1 MKIETDLNKIRRLSE
16 DNEDG
21 NWEFRSFLKAY
32 EWQVDDLD
40 AVVHD
45 LYRRVSAAIDCTK
58 CANCCKT
65 VRPVLDGVDIENCSA
80 GLGIT
85 PEEFQTEHLKP
96 DDEPGKYVFKK
107 VPCPLLKSNR
117 CSIYSRRP
125 KACRSYPHLHKEG
138 FVSRLWGV
146 VDNCAVCPIAF
157 NVYEHLKVVLWHDED
172 DEGFFDEFVVGD

>member
-16 DNEDG
+16 ENEDG
-21 NWEFRSFLKAY
+21 NWDFRTFLKAY

-85 PEEFQTEHLKP
+85 PEEFQTEYLKP
-96 DDEPGKYVFKK
+96 DDEPGKYVFKNI
-107 VPCPLLKSNR
+107 PCPLLKSNR

-172 DEGFFDEFVVGD
+172 DEDFFDEFVVGD